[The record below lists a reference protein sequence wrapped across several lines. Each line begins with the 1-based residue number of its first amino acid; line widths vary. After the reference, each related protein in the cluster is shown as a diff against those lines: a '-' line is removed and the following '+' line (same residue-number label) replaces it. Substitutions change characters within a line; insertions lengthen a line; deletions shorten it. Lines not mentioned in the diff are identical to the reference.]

1 MATSRLLRT
10 SSTSLLI
17 LLIST
22 FLTTLVSAQS
32 TSPTTTPTT
41 LPTTSPQPTAI
52 APSAYLGTTSAT
64 SDNLI
69 YYHGGQ
75 LNTPITQYSSELFS
89 LDVTKSWS
97 ISAPAWTNLTVTS
110 GVLGPIAYGHSATMS
125 KDQKTLYV
133 TAPTNNKSSPFFYE
147 YSIESATWSTAS
159 APAAQADSWAMRR
172 EAQLLTDPVTGAIWY
187 LGGSSLGKAETNE
200 IDKLLDGAWNINLP
214 TQAEPASSEAKLYV
228 MKGFSSGTAH
238 IYQNK
243 IYLFGGSTST
253 PEGQFSYQS
262 FQSIPTID
270 TSTKPLTYGQQLTL
284 GDFPKPRRNHC
295 SVLTASKKI
304 IIYGG
309 IDDNSKYTFDDMWS
323 LDLITMTWQQ
333 IVVMSA
339 PRYSHTCNVVGAN
352 MIVFGGKLSATVG
365 YKDMQVLDIM
375 TWSWMQ
381 TYTPKKDI
389 TPVSQPLPVPIG
401 GASKRGLSSGSII
414 GIVVGVLAVVLVIG
428 GLVFYRQR
436 QKKIELHEA
445 EIEKAAYLASLSS
458 EDDGAT
464 RRASQRYYKNNPY
477 SQSSPHRSP
486 STRRLNGAGTSAL
499 NSPTIGYG
507 SGFESLES
515 PTPVG
520 ASNVQYL
527 MQHLPDGTIAV
538 QPVYLDHQSIPLQH
552 SPNMMYS
559 ENSSL
564 GGYVAPNNVVQGSG
578 VGEGTGGASPRQG
591 YVTPPPSAP
600 SAAHVS
606 STSGVTDYY
615 GQPAVTQSKHV
626 PNEEQP
632 SSSSTAKDP
641 FASPVLVRA
650 VPHSSPRQTRR
661 Q

>member
-1 MATSRLLRT
+1 
-10 SSTSLLI
+10 
-17 LLIST
+17 
-22 FLTTLVSAQS
+22 
-32 TSPTTTPTT
+32 
-41 LPTTSPQPTAI
+41 
-52 APSAYLGTTSAT
+52 
-64 SDNLI
+64 
-69 YYHGGQ
+69 
-75 LNTPITQYSSELFS
+75 
-89 LDVTKSWS
+89 
-97 ISAPAWTNLTVTS
+97 
-110 GVLGPIAYGHSATMS
+110 MS

-133 TAPTNNKSSPFFYE
+133 TAPTNNKSNPFFYE
-147 YSIESATWSTAS
+147 YNIESATWSTAS
-159 APAAQADSWAMRR
+159 APVAQADSWAMRR
-172 EAQLLTDPVTGAIWY
+172 EAQLLTDPVTSAIWY

-214 TQAEPASSEAKLYV
+214 TQAEPASSEAKPYV

-243 IYLFGGSTST
+243 IYLFGGTTST
-253 PEGQFSYQS
+253 PEA
-262 FQSIPTID
+262 
-270 TSTKPLTYGQQLTL
+270 
-284 GDFPKPRRNHC
+284 
-295 SVLTASKKI
+295 ASKKI

-339 PRYSHTCNVVGAN
+339 PRYAHTCNLVGAN

-389 TPVSQPLPVPIG
+389 TPVSQPLPEPT
-401 GASKRGLSSGSII
+401 GAAPKRGLSSGSIL
-414 GIVVGVLAVVLVIG
+414 GIVVGVLAAVLVIG

-445 EIEKAAYLASLSS
+445 EVEKAAYLASLSS
-458 EDDGAT
+458 EDEGAT
-464 RRASQRYYKNNPY
+464 CRASQRYYKNNPY
-477 SQSSPHRSP
+477 SQSSPRHSP

-499 NSPTIGYG
+499 NSPTMGYG

-578 VGEGTGGASPRQG
+578 VGEGTEGASPRQG
-591 YVTPPPSAP
+591 YVTPPPSVP
-600 SAAHVS
+600 SAAHLS
-606 STSGVTDYY
+606 STSGVTEYN
-615 GQPAVTQSKHV
+615 GQPAVTRSEHV
-626 PNEEQP
+626 LNEEQ
-632 SSSSTAKDP
+632 SSSSSGAKDP
-641 FASPVLVRA
+641 FASPVSVRA

-661 Q
+661 H